1 MMDAI
6 KVTKKNNR
14 QNSAG
19 SLKIQIP
26 IITVPTAP
34 IPVQT
39 AYAVP
44 KGSDLVACIK
54 RTILMTKQIPNPA
67 NQRLDSVPEV
77 ALDLPKQ
84 AVKPTS
90 KIPAMININQ
100 LIVFI
105 LKFNYFTIDLKN
117 P

>member
-6 KVTKKNNR
+6 KVTKKNKR

-26 IITVPTAP
+26 MITVPTAP

-54 RTILMTKQIPNPA
+54 SNMLITKQIPNPA
-67 NQRLDSVPEV
+67 NQRFDSVPEV
-77 ALDLPKQ
+77 SLDFPRQ
-84 AVKPTS
+84 AVNPTS
-90 KIPAMININQ
+90 KIPAITNINQ
-100 LIVFI
+100 LIFI
-105 LKFNYFTIDLKN
+105 